1 MKINSAMKSHLKG
14 AKFDQLLEPSLKAI
28 ADAGFEQRDDCH
40 VLGALLAL
48 AKHVRRATFY
58 DCTAYECFVNSVHVE
73 DYEPKLPLIQAIQFV
88 MRVLTVWNASTPRLT
103 LIAIVSADELS
114 VVVKFH
120 VKRPAEQWLSENIDG
135 YDDPVMSIESTEDIS
150 SVLATSLH

>member
-1 MKINSAMKSHLKG
+1 MKKQLKG

-40 VLGALLAL
+40 LLRALLAL
-48 AKHVRRATFY
+48 AKDARRATFY

-73 DYEPKLPLIQAIQFV
+73 DYENKIPLMQAIQFV
-88 MRVLTVWNASTPRLT
+88 TRVLTVWNTSAPRQT

-120 VKRPAEQWLSENIDG
+120 VKRPTEQWLSENIEG
-135 YDDPVMSIESTEDIS
+135 YDDPVMSIESTEDIP
-150 SVLATSLH
+150 SVLAASLT